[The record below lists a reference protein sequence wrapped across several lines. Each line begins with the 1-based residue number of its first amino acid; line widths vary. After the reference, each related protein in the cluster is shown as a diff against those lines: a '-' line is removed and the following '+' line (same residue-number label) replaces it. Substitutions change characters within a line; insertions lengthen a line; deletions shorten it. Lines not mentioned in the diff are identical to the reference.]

1 VSVAFF
7 VARRYLRSKETSGF
21 VSVIAYM
28 AVGGVVLGVAALIII
43 LSVTNGFSGEIK
55 SRLIGMNAHIN
66 IRRFDGGPIVEYR
79 ALIDK
84 LKDWPEVIGVSPVI
98 DSKVIIVS
106 KRDFGRVDGI
116 PVWGIDPQTFP
127 TVSDLPRHL
136 QYAEDGEVLLGD
148 VPEMNKKG
156 IILGE
161 HLARRLQV
169 GPGFEVLLLTIRNL
183 DVEGAVMDGFAPKT
197 WPFLITDHFESG
209 MYQYDDNY
217 AFIHIEDAQ
226 RILGLGD
233 AATDIHL
240 HVGDIYRARKIR
252 DALAEEFD
260 YPYRVSDWS
269 QLFPEFFRWI
279 ELEKWAIFIALS
291 LIVLVAAFN
300 IMSIL
305 VMSVLIKTSE
315 IGILRAMGCTV
326 GEIYRV
332 FVYQGLFIG
341 GVGTAVGSLIGF
353 AVCYAQQ
360 RFNIIS
366 IPGDVYLI
374 NSLPVD
380 MNVFDFVLVIAVSM
394 TICLLTS
401 IYPARKAASL
411 MPVQAIRYIM

>member
-1 VSVAFF
+1 MNISLY
-7 VARRYLRSKETSGF
+7 VARRYLRSKQTSGF

-28 AVGGVVLGVAALIII
+28 AVGGVVLGVAALVII

-55 SRLIGMNAHIN
+55 NRLVGMNAHIN
-66 IRRFDGGPIVEYR
+66 IRRFDGGAIESYR
-79 ALIDK
+79 ELVNK
-84 LKDWPEVIGVSPVI
+84 VQEWPEVTGAAPVV

-106 KRDFGRVDGI
+106 KRDFSRIDGI
-116 PVWGIDPQTFP
+116 PIWGIDPATFP
-127 TVSDLPRHL
+127 AVSDLPKHL
-136 QYAEDGEVLLGD
+136 QYDERN
-148 VPEMNKKG
+148 EM
-156 IILGE
+156 
-161 HLARRLQV
+161 
-169 GPGFEVLLLTIRNL
+169 
-183 DVEGAVMDGFAPKT
+183 
-197 WPFLITDHFESG
+197 WPFLVTDHFESG

-233 AATDIHL
+233 AVTDIHL
-240 HVGDIYRARKIR
+240 HVSDIYRAPAIR
-252 DALAEEFD
+252 AALAEEFD
-260 YPYRVSDWS
+260 YPYTVSDWT

-305 VMSVLIKTSE
+305 VMSVLIKTPE
-315 IGILRAMGCTV
+315 IGILRAMGCSV
-326 GEIYRV
+326 GEIYRT
-332 FVYQGLFIG
+332 FVYQGLIIG
-341 GVGTAVGSLIGF
+341 GAGTTLGCLIGF

-360 RFNIIS
+360 RFQLIS

-380 MNVFDFVLVIAVSM
+380 MNAIDFVLVVIVSM

-401 IYPARKAASL
+401 VYPARKAASL

>member
-1 VSVAFF
+1 
-7 VARRYLRSKETSGF
+7 
-21 VSVIAYM
+21 M
-28 AVGGVVLGVAALIII
+28 AVGGVVLGVAALVII

-55 SRLIGMNAHIN
+55 NRLVGMNAHIN
-66 IRRFDGGPIVEYR
+66 IRRFDGAAIKEYR
-79 ALIDK
+79 ALVDK
-84 LKDWPEVIGVSPVI
+84 LKEWPEVIGAAPVV

-106 KRDFGRVDGI
+106 KRDFSRIDGI
-116 PVWGIDPQTFP
+116 PIWGIDPVTFP
-127 TVSDLPRHL
+127 AVSDLPVHL
-136 QYAEDGEVLLGD
+136 QYAEKGEILLGD
-148 VPEMNKKG
+148 VPDMQKKG

-169 GPGFEVLLLTIRNL
+169 GPGFDVLLFTIRNL
-183 DVEGAVMDGFAPKT
+183 DVEEAVMDGLTPKT
-197 WPFLITDHFESG
+197 WPFLVTDHFDSG

-217 AFIHIEDAQ
+217 AFIHLEDAQ

-233 AATDIHL
+233 AITDIHL
-240 HVGDIYRARKIR
+240 HVRDIYEAPAIRAV
-252 DALAEEFD
+252 LAETFD
-260 YPYRVSDWS
+260 YPYSVSDWT

-305 VMSVLIKTSE
+305 VMSVLIKKPE

-326 GEIYRV
+326 GEVYRT
-332 FVYQGLFIG
+332 FVYQGLIIG
-341 GVGTAVGSLIGF
+341 GAGTTLGCVLGF
-353 AVCYAQQ
+353 AVCHAQQ
-360 RFNIIS
+360 RFQLIS

-380 MNVFDFVLVIAVSM
+380 MDVVDFVLVVAVSM

-411 MPVQAIRYIM
+411 MPVQAIRYLM